1 MRRTWPDDDGAQHPG
16 TDWAAG
22 GKFAQL
28 QYATYSED
36 YFKRW
41 GTQYNPAGTGWYD
54 VPWMRYDYG
63 KPGSAPAAKDRM
75 ATPEVVSVNLY
86 KGEYDKQI
94 VRTIAS

>member
-22 GKFAQL
+22 GTFAQL

-41 GTQYNPAGTGWYD
+41 GTQYNPAGAGWYD